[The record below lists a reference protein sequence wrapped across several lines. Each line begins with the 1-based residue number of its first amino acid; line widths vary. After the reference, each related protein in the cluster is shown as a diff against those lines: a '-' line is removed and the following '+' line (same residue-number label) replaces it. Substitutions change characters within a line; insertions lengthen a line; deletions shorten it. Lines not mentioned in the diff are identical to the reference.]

1 MAHWP
6 TPPAHPS
13 SLPTR
18 RALTLNSVLSCA
30 REWLL
35 WLHNSQDNDKWPGK
49 GKYEVWH
56 TNRMALLRGAPW
68 HVKAWR
74 LSLSASI
81 RGSLVL
87 AGAVAMRKSPALLA
101 QPPHAALV
109 VVASA
114 SAVALVLAFPYHALH
129 RRGVALLRAWPV
141 DRVVGLRARRVRRGA
156 ADGDGP
162 RLGGRAR
169 PSALK
174 MQAPA
179 LCGCGEIVCSV
190 ADGGVAWCG
199 LLGPYADGQPLAL
212 AVALIGGA
220 SLLSWLVQAAGYLG
234 WSAPKPG
241 ERVGPCRRVGLVVCG
256 GVRGWSDFWY
266 ARLDATVGGV
276 ILVALFALSFLPL
289 SYLQSIVLY
298 NRKLWRDHPE
308 QAPPRRVP
316 RLAARVRE
324 RALLGTVCAVDCA
337 EIIRLLE
344 IENGSHTQAG
354 SPSRALPTPSCKTSK
369 TSSLVTHTPFD
380 PSTAP
385 TPPTPAAP
393 TRAPPAPP
401 PAAPPSPP
409 PPSSRRAG
417 ARSR

>member
-1 MAHWP
+1 MGESHHSPATSYSPATSRRPATPRLSACNCCAFSTFLALFNVFSYDAGIVALSVWPAWLVVVALTLAPWIFNPGAHQ
-6 TPPAHPS
+6 
-13 SLPTR
+13 
-18 RALTLNSVLSCA
+18 TLNSVLSCA

-49 GKYEVWH
+49 GKYEAWH

-129 RRGVALLRAWPV
+129 RLGVALLRACGRSTAWSVYAPV
-141 DRVVGLRARRVRRGA
+141 VYVVALQTATVLVWAGVLV
-156 ADGDGP
+156 
-162 RLGGRAR
+162 

-298 NRKLWRDHPE
+298 NRNFG
-308 QAPPRRVP
+308 V
-316 RLAARVRE
+316 
-324 RALLGTVCAVDCA
+324 
-337 EIIRLLE
+337 IIRNKL
-344 IENGSHTQAG
+344 
-354 SPSRALPTPSCKTSK
+354 
-369 TSSLVTHTPFD
+369 
-380 PSTAP
+380 
-385 TPPTPAAP
+385 
-393 TRAPPAPP
+393 
-401 PAAPPSPP
+401 
-409 PPSSRRAG
+409 RRAEFLDSLL
-417 ARSR
+417 A

>member
-1 MAHWP
+1 MWP
-6 TPPAHPS
+6 AWLVVVALTLAPWIFNPG
-13 SLPTR
+13 
-18 RALTLNSVLSCA
+18 ALTLNSVLSCA

-49 GKYEVWH
+49 GKYEAWH

-129 RRGVALLRAWPV
+129 RLGVALLRACGRSTAWSVYAPV
-141 DRVVGLRARRVRRGA
+141 VYVVALQTATVLVWAGVLV
-156 ADGDGP
+156 
-162 RLGGRAR
+162 

-199 LLGPYADGQPLAL
+199 LLGPYADG
-212 AVALIGGA
+212 
-220 SLLSWLVQAAGYLG
+220 
-234 WSAPKPG
+234 
-241 ERVGPCRRVGLVVCG
+241 
-256 GVRGWSDFWY
+256 
-266 ARLDATVGGV
+266 
-276 ILVALFALSFLPL
+276 
-289 SYLQSIVLY
+289 
-298 NRKLWRDHPE
+298 
-308 QAPPRRVP
+308 
-316 RLAARVRE
+316 
-324 RALLGTVCAVDCA
+324 
-337 EIIRLLE
+337 
-344 IENGSHTQAG
+344 
-354 SPSRALPTPSCKTSK
+354 
-369 TSSLVTHTPFD
+369 
-380 PSTAP
+380 
-385 TPPTPAAP
+385 
-393 TRAPPAPP
+393 
-401 PAAPPSPP
+401 
-409 PPSSRRAG
+409 
-417 ARSR
+417 

>member
-1 MAHWP
+1 MWP
-6 TPPAHPS
+6 AWLVVVALTLAPWIFNPG
-13 SLPTR
+13 
-18 RALTLNSVLSCA
+18 ALTLNSVLSCGTLGTRLEYTAAGGAQPMPLRSHPAPPPSTTA

-49 GKYEVWH
+49 GKYEAWH

-114 SAVALVLAFPYHALH
+114 SAVALLLAFPYHALH
-129 RRGVALLRAWPV
+129 RLGVALLRACGRSTAWSVYAPV
-141 DRVVGLRARRVRRGA
+141 VYVVALQTATVLVWAGVLV
-156 ADGDGP
+156 
-162 RLGGRAR
+162 

-241 ERVGPCRRVGLVVCG
+241 ERVGPCRRFGLVVCG

-298 NRKLWRDHPE
+298 NRNFG
-308 QAPPRRVP
+308 V
-316 RLAARVRE
+316 
-324 RALLGTVCAVDCA
+324 
-337 EIIRLLE
+337 IIRNKL
-344 IENGSHTQAG
+344 
-354 SPSRALPTPSCKTSK
+354 
-369 TSSLVTHTPFD
+369 
-380 PSTAP
+380 
-385 TPPTPAAP
+385 
-393 TRAPPAPP
+393 
-401 PAAPPSPP
+401 
-409 PPSSRRAG
+409 RRAEFLDSLL
-417 ARSR
+417 A